1 MRLFPPIL
9 ALALLC
15 VPGCSDEPAARAPKH
30 VIFISIDTLRQDHV
44 GLYGYQR
51 DTTPVLDEF
60 AKESLV
66 FDRAYT
72 TWTWTLI
79 AHMGLLSGL
88 HASQHGVWKREA
100 ALSED
105 APLLAERLR
114 DEGFYSA
121 GFHFPGWLD
130 KRYGFDRGFDVYESH
145 ANAEQADEHMRAA
158 LAARPKDKP
167 LFLFMHLFDV
177 HNSPLPRRGTPYTP
191 PAPFDELFLAG
202 AKQRLEQTKARKLWQ
217 HDGSEVGPEE
227 HEAIVALYD
236 GGVRYI
242 DTKLGEWLELWRS
255 EGILDDALVIITSDH
270 GEGLYQRGE
279 RYGGHG
285 ACYEEGLV
293 VPLVMRFPGGRFGGE
308 RVGEPVSH
316 VDLVPTI
323 IDVLGIDADD
333 SLPGYSLVRGRPK
346 GAMIVAEHPRLNAE
360 VLYLGSQKLVR
371 SPEQEIVQAIDLSED
386 AEERAPHAPD
396 SEAYES
402 MSERIQERAAAE
414 RARWSSVSAAA
425 AMTPVSE
432 ETEAQLEA
440 LGYGGG
446 D

>member
-1 MRLFPPIL
+1 MRYLLPT
-9 ALALLC
+9 LLC
-15 VPGCSDEPAARAPKH
+15 LLGCSTEPARTKPKH

-44 GLYGYQR
+44 GLYGYER

-79 AHMGLLSGL
+79 AHMGLLTGL

-105 APLLAERLR
+105 APLLAERLA

-145 ANAEQADEHMRAA
+145 KNAEEADEHMRAA
-158 LAARPKDKP
+158 LAARPKEKP
-167 LFLFMHLFDV
+167 VFLFMHLFDV
-177 HNSPLPRRGTPYTP
+177 HNTPLPRRGTPYTP
-191 PAPFDELFLAG
+191 PAPFDEMFLPG
-202 AKQRLEQTKARKLWQ
+202 AKQRLEQTKAFKLWQ

-242 DTKLGEWLELWRS
+242 DTKLGEWLEFWKS

-293 VPLVMRFPGGRFGGE
+293 VPLVIRFPGGRFAGD
-308 RVGEPVSH
+308 RVSDAVSH

-323 IDVLGIDADD
+323 LDVMQIEHDA
-333 SLPGYSLVRGRPK
+333 SLPGYSLLHGRPDD
-346 GAMIVAEHPRLNAE
+346 ALIVAEHPRLEAE
-360 VLYLGSQKLVR
+360 VLYLGDRKLVR
-371 SPEQEIVQAIDLSED
+371 SPQQDLVQAIDLASD
-386 AEERAPHAPD
+386 AGELAPHAPLSAEFD
-396 SEAYES
+396 ALELELEVRASE
-402 MSERIQERAAAE
+402 E
-414 RARWSSVSAAA
+414 RARWSTVSAAA
-425 AMTPVSE
+425 ATTPVSE
-432 ETEAQLEA
+432 ETEAHLDA
-440 LGYGGG
+440 LGYGGDG